1 MSPTVLPREDR
12 NSIGTRFPEHQHLEV
27 SADSFPPNHGACR
40 GPPGDETFEPGR
52 PTDHTA
58 TFKGLRL
65 QTDVLTGASCRVQG
79 SVTDW
84 KPVQRRSPLCGPRI
98 NKSLSIAPVP
108 GIDKVCSL
116 NRQLTL
122 YRGHYPAASP
132 HFTAHFLPSAPG
144 QKILNKKT

>member
-1 MSPTVLPREDR
+1 M
-12 NSIGTRFPEHQHLEV
+12 GT
-27 SADSFPPNHGACR
+27 SFPRAAPHLRVSGDSGGGGLSLLTILPAEV
-40 GPPGDETFEPGR
+40 PPSDETFEPGR
-52 PTDHTA
+52 PTDHAA

-65 QTDVLTGASCRVQG
+65 QTDLLTGSSCRAQG

-84 KPVQRRSPLCGPRI
+84 KPVQRRSLLCGPGI
-98 NKSLSIAPVP
+98 NKGLSIAPIP

-132 HFTAHFLPSAPG
+132 HFTAHFLPSAPV
-144 QKILNKKT
+144 QKLLNKNIKMS

>member
-1 MSPTVLPREDR
+1 MVKIEPAWETEVPRAA
-12 NSIGTRFPEHQHLEV
+12 QHHWRP
-27 SADSFPPNHGACR
+27 AGSFPQSHCACR
-40 GPPGDETFEPGR
+40 GLPGDETFEPGR
-52 PTDHTA
+52 PTEHTA

-65 QTDVLTGASCRVQG
+65 QTDLSTGASCRAQG

-98 NKSLSIAPVP
+98 NKGLSIARIP

-132 HFTAHFLPSAPG
+132 HFTTHFLPSAPV
-144 QKILNKKT
+144 QKLLNKNIKMS